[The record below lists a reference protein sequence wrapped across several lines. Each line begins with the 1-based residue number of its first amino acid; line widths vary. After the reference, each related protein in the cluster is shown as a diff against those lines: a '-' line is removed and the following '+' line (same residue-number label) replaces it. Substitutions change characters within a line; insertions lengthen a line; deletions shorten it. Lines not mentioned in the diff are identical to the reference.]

1 MWWKLKRENLSHR
14 KSKKM
19 LEIYTAELRKAMFKK
34 SKLILKCSLLP
45 SSSSSSSISV
55 LNIGQYT
62 DVSNDSSI
70 FASNM
75 ICMFIYF
82 ILIFDRNG
90 PIYQLNA
97 RSCDILVSKYYPVNN
112 NIISFFNYKKTYPN
126 QLARRLDYL
135 YTLWKNRLGL
145 D

>member
-1 MWWKLKRENLSHR
+1 
-14 KSKKM
+14 M

-45 SSSSSSSISV
+45 SSSSSSTISV

-62 DVSNDSSI
+62 DVSNDISI

-75 ICMFIYF
+75 ICMFVYF

-90 PIYQLNA
+90 PIYQLNV

-112 NIISFFNYKKTYPN
+112 NIISFFDYKK
-126 QLARRLDYL
+126 A
-135 YTLWKNRLGL
+135 
-145 D
+145 